1 MGGGSFDG
9 EEKLLENGG
18 GGERKTKRI
27 MKTPFQL
34 ELLEKAYQLD
44 NYPSDSVRAELSA
57 KTELSDRQLQMWFC
71 HRRLK
76 DRKGEK
82 KTKKGEAPPPATAS
96 VGVAV
101 AGTLPRLP
109 PVGSVDDMFDDD
121 LGNEHG
127 SGSGSGSGSS
137 PYGHMDP
144 HRAYVGH
151 PGGAVPRTS
160 GRGRYHEPSQS
171 LIQYRAI
178 AFVEAQLGEPLTED
192 SPALGIEFDP
202 LPPGAFN
209 APIAITTALQ
219 KTSGRTYEA
228 SSKKGRSRALHEYQF
243 LPEQPTVRSESY
255 ERVSQSHYYS
265 SPSSRLGNKTPP
277 LSNGRSYIYGHE
289 EVPVAYGGPNHIMLP
304 TSEDYEAVA
313 RKSPYLNMGTESPL
327 NTHLNSGRDSALV
340 PPEMRVNL
348 EEAAGSMERKRKFDE
363 SRVAKEMD
371 AHEKKMRKDLE
382 RQDILR
388 RKREEQIKKD
398 MERQERER
406 RKEEERLL
414 REKQREEERYQREQR
429 REMERMEKC
438 LLKESAR

>member
-1 MGGGSFDG
+1 MLFVFSV
-9 EEKLLENGG
+9 
-18 GGERKTKRI
+18 
-27 MKTPFQL
+27 
-34 ELLEKAYQLD
+34 D

-209 APIAITTALQ
+209 APIGKKISYNLFWRWNNLMYPHYFFRYPVAFVATRVGFGQPDVRNLTVGDNLGFSMGWTPMLNPYPACF
-219 KTSGRTYEA
+219 Y
-228 SSKKGRSRALHEYQF
+228 KGRVENG
-243 LPEQPTVRSESY
+243 
-255 ERVSQSHYYS
+255 QSGK
-265 SPSSRLGNKTPP
+265 L
-277 LSNGRSYIYGHE
+277 
-289 EVPVAYGGPNHIMLP
+289 
-304 TSEDYEAVA
+304 
-313 RKSPYLNMGTESPL
+313 
-327 NTHLNSGRDSALV
+327 
-340 PPEMRVNL
+340 
-348 EEAAGSMERKRKFDE
+348 
-363 SRVAKEMD
+363 
-371 AHEKKMRKDLE
+371 DL
-382 RQDILR
+382 L
-388 RKREEQIKKD
+388 QIKWSG
-398 MERQERER
+398 
-406 RKEEERLL
+406 L
-414 REKQREEERYQREQR
+414 
-429 REMERMEKC
+429 
-438 LLKESAR
+438 